1 MRRLRLQGGFTLA
14 EIIVVVALLAI
25 LGTGAL
31 VGLKRQRDNVAFR
44 KTVQNLNA
52 IDLAKQ
58 TWQKFHPDD
67 IWPANEVDR
76 WSVIFTAL
84 NLFGTAVESPGGSGY
99 YYVEGFTPEGH
110 TYRIGTLSEPAQ
122 GQCNGATIA
131 RPLD

>member
-52 IDLAKQ
+52 I
-58 TWQKFHPDD
+58 
-67 IWPANEVDR
+67 
-76 WSVIFTAL
+76 
-84 NLFGTAVESPGGSGY
+84 NLWHFQIQEDHFRFLIDVADQVWGVESDGP
-99 YYVEGFTPEGH
+99 
-110 TYRIGTLSEPAQ
+110 
-122 GQCNGATIA
+122 
-131 RPLD
+131 

>member
-1 MRRLRLQGGFTLA
+1 MRRARLQHGFTLA

-31 VGLKRQRDNVAFR
+31 IGLKRQRDNAAFR

-52 IDLAKQ
+52 IDLAKE

-67 IWPANEVDR
+67 AWPTNEIDR
-76 WSVIFTAL
+76 WSAIAGHL
-84 NLFGTAVESPGGSGY
+84 NLAGTAVESPAGSGY
-99 YYVEGFTPEGH
+99 CCVEGFTPEGH
-110 TYRIGTLSEPAQ
+110 TYHIGTLAAPAD
-122 GQCNGATIA
+122 GQCNGAQIT